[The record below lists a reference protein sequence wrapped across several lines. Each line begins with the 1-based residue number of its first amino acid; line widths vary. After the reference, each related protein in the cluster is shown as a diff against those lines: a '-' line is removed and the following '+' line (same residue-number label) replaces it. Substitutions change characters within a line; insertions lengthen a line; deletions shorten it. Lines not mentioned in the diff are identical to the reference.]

1 MFKFNDP
8 YFFIL
13 ILFIIYL
20 FFRKE
25 KSKGIKVPSVQGIK
39 KYSLNSKKYLIG
51 KYFILISCI
60 LMVIGL
66 ARPQRISDKKIKKD
80 GIDIVVALDLSKSM
94 LQEDFNPNRLEKSK
108 ELLSKFISQRVN
120 DRMGLV
126 IFGGDAYTKIP
137 LTFDN
142 SMLREVVEKIKVDD
156 ITSNNRTAIGMGV
169 GVAINR
175 LKESESKS
183 KVIILMTDGENNYG
197 ELSVDDITS
206 NNRTAIG
213 MGVGVAINRL
223 KESESKSKVII
234 LMTDGENNYG
244 ELSPIDATRLAK
256 ELGIKIYTI
265 GIGAYERNIPSFFGT
280 VRKVKNT
287 ELDENLLTKM
297 AEETNGKYF
306 RASDEKSFEE
316 IFSEINKLEKT
327 KIEKQDFVQKEELYI
342 SFVKASLIFLVIGLF
357 FEFLLFIRLP

>member
-13 ILFIIYL
+13 IPFIIYL

-25 KSKGIKVPSVQGIK
+25 KSKGIKIPSIQGIK

-120 DRMGLV
+120 DRIGLV

-197 ELSVDDITS
+197 ELS
-206 NNRTAIG
+206 
-213 MGVGVAINRL
+213 
-223 KESESKSKVII
+223 
-234 LMTDGENNYG
+234 
-244 ELSPIDATRLAK
+244 PIDATKLAK

-265 GIGAYERNIPSFFGT
+265 GIGAYEKNVPSFFG
-280 VRKVKNT
+280 VMRKVKNT
-287 ELDENLLTKM
+287 DLDENLLTKM

-327 KIEKQDFVQKEELYI
+327 EIEKQDFIQKEELYMG
-342 SFVKASLIFLVIGLF
+342 FVKASLIFLLIGLF

>member
-1 MFKFNDP
+1 M
-8 YFFIL
+8 
-13 ILFIIYL
+13 
-20 FFRKE
+20 
-25 KSKGIKVPSVQGIK
+25 
-39 KYSLNSKKYLIG
+39 
-51 KYFILISCI
+51 CI
-60 LMVIGL
+60 RDRVIGL

-120 DRMGLV
+120 DRIGLV

-197 ELSVDDITS
+197 ELS
-206 NNRTAIG
+206 
-213 MGVGVAINRL
+213 
-223 KESESKSKVII
+223 
-234 LMTDGENNYG
+234 
-244 ELSPIDATRLAK
+244 PIDATKLAK

-265 GIGAYERNIPSFFGT
+265 GIGAYERNVPSFFG
-280 VRKVKNT
+280 VMRKVKNT
-287 ELDENLLTKM
+287 ELDENILTKM

-327 KIEKQDFVQKEELYI
+327 EIEKQDFVQKEELYM
-342 SFVKASLIFLVIGLF
+342 SFVKASLIFLLIGLF

>member
-13 ILFIIYL
+13 IPFIIYL

-25 KSKGIKVPSVQGIK
+25 KSKGIKVPSIQGIK

-51 KYFILISCI
+51 KYFIMISCI

-197 ELSVDDITS
+197 ELS
-206 NNRTAIG
+206 
-213 MGVGVAINRL
+213 
-223 KESESKSKVII
+223 
-234 LMTDGENNYG
+234 
-244 ELSPIDATRLAK
+244 PIDATKLAK

-265 GIGAYERNIPSFFGT
+265 GIGAYERNIPSFFG
-280 VRKVKNT
+280 VMRKVKNT

-316 IFSEINKLEKT
+316 IFTEINKLEKT
-327 KIEKQDFVQKEELYI
+327 EIEKQNFAQKEELYM
-342 SFVKASLIFLVIGLF
+342 SFVKASLIFLLIGLF

>member
-1 MFKFNDP
+1 MFKFNNP

-13 ILFIIYL
+13 IPFIIYL

-39 KYSLNSKKYLIG
+39 KYSLNSKRYLIG

-60 LMVIGL
+60 LMVVGL

-120 DRMGLV
+120 DRIGLV

-197 ELSVDDITS
+197 ELS
-206 NNRTAIG
+206 
-213 MGVGVAINRL
+213 
-223 KESESKSKVII
+223 
-234 LMTDGENNYG
+234 
-244 ELSPIDATRLAK
+244 PIDATKLAK

-265 GIGAYERNIPSFFGT
+265 GIGAYERNVPAFFG
-280 VRKVKNT
+280 VMRKVKNT
-287 ELDENLLTKM
+287 ELDENILTKM

-327 KIEKQDFVQKEELYI
+327 EIEKQDFVQKEELYM
-342 SFVKASLIFLVIGLF
+342 SFVKASLIFLLIGLF

>member
-13 ILFIIYL
+13 IPFIIYL

-94 LQEDFNPNRLEKSK
+94 LQEDFNPNRLENSK

-120 DRMGLV
+120 DRVGLV

-197 ELSVDDITS
+197 ELS
-206 NNRTAIG
+206 
-213 MGVGVAINRL
+213 
-223 KESESKSKVII
+223 
-234 LMTDGENNYG
+234 
-244 ELSPIDATRLAK
+244 PIDATKLAK

-265 GIGAYERNIPSFFGT
+265 GIGAYERNVPSFFG
-280 VRKVKNT
+280 VMRKVKNN

-327 KIEKQDFVQKEELYI
+327 EIEKQDFVQKEELYM
-342 SFVKASLIFLVIGLF
+342 SFVKASLIFLLIGLF

>member
-1 MFKFNDP
+1 MFKFNNP

-13 ILFIIYL
+13 IPFIIYL

-25 KSKGIKVPSVQGIK
+25 KSKGIKVPSIQGIK

-197 ELSVDDITS
+197 ELS
-206 NNRTAIG
+206 
-213 MGVGVAINRL
+213 
-223 KESESKSKVII
+223 
-234 LMTDGENNYG
+234 
-244 ELSPIDATRLAK
+244 PIDATKLAK

-265 GIGAYERNIPSFFGT
+265 GIGAYERNVPAFFG
-280 VRKVKNT
+280 VMRKVKNT

-327 KIEKQDFVQKEELYI
+327 EIEKQDFVQKEELYM
-342 SFVKASLIFLVIGLF
+342 SFVKASLIFLLIGLF

>member
-1 MFKFNDP
+1 MFKFNNP

-13 ILFIIYL
+13 IPFIIYL

-25 KSKGIKVPSVQGIK
+25 KSKGIKVPSIQGIK

-142 SMLREVVEKIKVDD
+142 SMLKEVVEKIKVDD

-197 ELSVDDITS
+197 ELS
-206 NNRTAIG
+206 
-213 MGVGVAINRL
+213 
-223 KESESKSKVII
+223 
-234 LMTDGENNYG
+234 
-244 ELSPIDATRLAK
+244 PIDATKLAK

-265 GIGAYERNIPSFFGT
+265 GIGAYERNVPSFFG
-280 VRKVKNT
+280 VMRKVKNI

-327 KIEKQDFVQKEELYI
+327 EIEKQDFVQKEELYM
-342 SFVKASLIFLVIGLF
+342 SFVKASLIFLLIGLF

>member
-120 DRMGLV
+120 DRIGLV

-197 ELSVDDITS
+197 ELS
-206 NNRTAIG
+206 
-213 MGVGVAINRL
+213 
-223 KESESKSKVII
+223 
-234 LMTDGENNYG
+234 
-244 ELSPIDATRLAK
+244 PIDATKLAK

-265 GIGAYERNIPSFFGT
+265 GIGAYERNVPSFFG
-280 VRKVKNT
+280 VMRKMKNT

-327 KIEKQDFVQKEELYI
+327 EIEKQDFVQKEELYI
-342 SFVKASLIFLVIGLF
+342 SFVKASLIFLLIGLF

>member
-13 ILFIIYL
+13 IPFIIYL
-20 FFRKE
+20 FLRKE

-80 GIDIVVALDLSKSM
+80 GIDIVVALDLSRSM

-108 ELLSKFISQRVN
+108 ELLSKFISQRAN

-197 ELSVDDITS
+197 ELS
-206 NNRTAIG
+206 
-213 MGVGVAINRL
+213 
-223 KESESKSKVII
+223 
-234 LMTDGENNYG
+234 
-244 ELSPIDATRLAK
+244 PIDATKLAK

-265 GIGAYERNIPSFFGT
+265 GIGAYERNVPSFFGT

-287 ELDENLLTKM
+287 DLDENLLTKM

-327 KIEKQDFVQKEELYI
+327 KIEKQDFVQKEELYM
-342 SFVKASLIFLVIGLF
+342 SFVKASLIFLLIGLF

>member
-13 ILFIIYL
+13 IPFIIYL

-25 KSKGIKVPSVQGIK
+25 KSKGIKVPSIQGIK
-39 KYSLNSKKYLIG
+39 KYSLTSKKYLIG

-120 DRMGLV
+120 DRIGLV

-197 ELSVDDITS
+197 ELS
-206 NNRTAIG
+206 
-213 MGVGVAINRL
+213 
-223 KESESKSKVII
+223 
-234 LMTDGENNYG
+234 
-244 ELSPIDATRLAK
+244 PIDATKLAK

-265 GIGAYERNIPSFFGT
+265 GIGAYERNVPSFFG
-280 VRKVKNT
+280 VMRKMKNT

-327 KIEKQDFVQKEELYI
+327 EIEKQDFVQKEELYI
-342 SFVKASLIFLVIGLF
+342 SFVKASLIFLLIGLF

>member
-13 ILFIIYL
+13 IPFIIYL

-25 KSKGIKVPSVQGIK
+25 KSKGIKVPSIQGIK

-51 KYFILISCI
+51 KYFIMISCI

-120 DRMGLV
+120 DRIGLV
-126 IFGGDAYTKIP
+126 IFGGDAYTRIP

-156 ITSNNRTAIGMGV
+156 ITSNNQ
-169 GVAINR
+169 
-175 LKESESKS
+175 
-183 KVIILMTDGENNYG
+183 
-197 ELSVDDITS
+197 
-206 NNRTAIG
+206 TAIG

-244 ELSPIDATRLAK
+244 ELSPIDATKLAK

-265 GIGAYERNIPSFFGT
+265 GIGAYERNVPSFFG
-280 VRKVKNT
+280 VMRKVKNT

-327 KIEKQDFVQKEELYI
+327 EIEKQDFVQKEELYM
-342 SFVKASLIFLVIGLF
+342 SFVKASLIFLLIGLF

>member
-13 ILFIIYL
+13 IPFIIYL

-25 KSKGIKVPSVQGIK
+25 KSKGIKVPSIQGIK

-51 KYFILISCI
+51 KYFIMISCI
-60 LMVIGL
+60 IMVIGL
-66 ARPQRISDKKIKKD
+66 ARPQKISDKKIKKD
-80 GIDIVVALDLSKSM
+80 GIDIVVVLDLSKSM

-120 DRMGLV
+120 DRIGLV

-137 LTFDN
+137 LTFDT

-197 ELSVDDITS
+197 ELS
-206 NNRTAIG
+206 
-213 MGVGVAINRL
+213 
-223 KESESKSKVII
+223 
-234 LMTDGENNYG
+234 
-244 ELSPIDATRLAK
+244 PIDATKLAK

-265 GIGAYERNIPSFFGT
+265 GIGAYERNVPSFFG
-280 VRKVKNT
+280 VMRKMKNT

-327 KIEKQDFVQKEELYI
+327 EIEKQDFVQKEELYM
-342 SFVKASLIFLVIGLF
+342 SLVKASLIFLLIGLF

>member
-13 ILFIIYL
+13 IPFIIYL

-25 KSKGIKVPSVQGIK
+25 KSKGITVPSVQEIK

-51 KYFILISCI
+51 KYFIMLSCI
-60 LMVIGL
+60 LMIFGL

-108 ELLSKFISQRVN
+108 ELLSKFISQRIN

-197 ELSVDDITS
+197 ELS
-206 NNRTAIG
+206 
-213 MGVGVAINRL
+213 
-223 KESESKSKVII
+223 
-234 LMTDGENNYG
+234 
-244 ELSPIDATRLAK
+244 PIDATKLAK
-256 ELGIKIYTI
+256 EIGIKIYTI
-265 GIGAYERNIPSFFGT
+265 GIGAYERNVPSFFG
-280 VRKVKNT
+280 VMRKVKNN
-287 ELDENLLTKM
+287 ELDENLLTQM
-297 AEETNGKYF
+297 AKETNGKYF
-306 RASDEKSFEE
+306 RARDEKSFEE

-327 KIEKQDFVQKEELYI
+327 EIEKQDFVQKEELYM

-357 FEFLLFIRLP
+357 FEVLLFIRLP

>member
-1 MFKFNDP
+1 MFKFNNP

-13 ILFIIYL
+13 IPFIIYL

-25 KSKGIKVPSVQGIK
+25 KSKGIKVPSIQGIK

-51 KYFILISCI
+51 KYFIMISCI

-120 DRMGLV
+120 DRIGLV

-142 SMLREVVEKIKVDD
+142 SMLRKVGEKIK
-156 ITSNNRTAIGMGV
+156 
-169 GVAINR
+169 
-175 LKESESKS
+175 
-183 KVIILMTDGENNYG
+183 
-197 ELSVDDITS
+197 VDDITS

-244 ELSPIDATRLAK
+244 ELSPIDATKLAK

-265 GIGAYERNIPSFFGT
+265 GIGSYERNVPSFFG
-280 VRKVKNT
+280 VMRKVKNN

-316 IFSEINKLEKT
+316 IFIEINKLEKT
-327 KIEKQDFVQKEELYI
+327 EIEKQDFAQKEELYM

>member
-13 ILFIIYL
+13 IPFIIYL

-25 KSKGIKVPSVQGIK
+25 KSKGIKVPSIQGIK

-51 KYFILISCI
+51 KYFIMISCI

-120 DRMGLV
+120 DRIGLV

-197 ELSVDDITS
+197 ELS
-206 NNRTAIG
+206 
-213 MGVGVAINRL
+213 
-223 KESESKSKVII
+223 
-234 LMTDGENNYG
+234 
-244 ELSPIDATRLAK
+244 PIDATRLAK

-265 GIGAYERNIPSFFGT
+265 GIGAYERNVPSFFG
-280 VRKVKNT
+280 VMRKVKNT

-327 KIEKQDFVQKEELYI
+327 EIEKQDFVQKEELYI
-342 SFVKASLIFLVIGLF
+342 SFVKASLIFLLIGLF

>member
-13 ILFIIYL
+13 IPFIIYL

-25 KSKGIKVPSVQGIK
+25 KLKGIKVPSIQGIK

-60 LMVIGL
+60 LMIIGL

-108 ELLSKFISQRVN
+108 ELLSKFISQRIN
-120 DRMGLV
+120 DRIGLV

-197 ELSVDDITS
+197 ELS
-206 NNRTAIG
+206 
-213 MGVGVAINRL
+213 
-223 KESESKSKVII
+223 
-234 LMTDGENNYG
+234 
-244 ELSPIDATRLAK
+244 PIDATKLAK

-265 GIGAYERNIPSFFGT
+265 GIGVYERNVPSFFG
-280 VRKVKNT
+280 VMRKVKNT

-327 KIEKQDFVQKEELYI
+327 EIEKQDFVQKEELYM
-342 SFVKASLIFLVIGLF
+342 SFVKASLIFLLIGLF

>member
-1 MFKFNDP
+1 MFKFNNP

-13 ILFIIYL
+13 IPFIIYL

-39 KYSLNSKKYLIG
+39 KYSLNSKRYLIG

-60 LMVIGL
+60 LMVVGL
-66 ARPQRISDKKIKKD
+66 ACPQRISDKKIKKD

-120 DRMGLV
+120 DRIGLV

-197 ELSVDDITS
+197 ELS
-206 NNRTAIG
+206 
-213 MGVGVAINRL
+213 
-223 KESESKSKVII
+223 
-234 LMTDGENNYG
+234 
-244 ELSPIDATRLAK
+244 PIDATKLAK

-265 GIGAYERNIPSFFGT
+265 GIGAYERNVPAFFG
-280 VRKVKNT
+280 VMRKVKNT
-287 ELDENLLTKM
+287 ELDENILTKM

-327 KIEKQDFVQKEELYI
+327 EIEKQDFVQKEELYM
-342 SFVKASLIFLVIGLF
+342 SFVKASLIFLLIGLF

>member
-108 ELLSKFISQRVN
+108 ELLSKFISQRAN

-175 LKESESKS
+175 LKES
-183 KVIILMTDGENNYG
+183 D
-197 ELSVDDITS
+197 
-206 NNRTAIG
+206 
-213 MGVGVAINRL
+213 
-223 KESESKSKVII
+223 SKSKVII

-244 ELSPIDATRLAK
+244 ELSPIDATKLAK

-265 GIGAYERNIPSFFGT
+265 GIGAYERNVPSFFG
-280 VRKVKNT
+280 VMRKVKNI

-316 IFSEINKLEKT
+316 IFTEINKLEKT
-327 KIEKQDFVQKEELYI
+327 EIEKQDFVQKEELYM
-342 SFVKASLIFLVIGLF
+342 SFVKVSLIFLLIGLF

>member
-1 MFKFNDP
+1 MFKFSDP

-13 ILFIIYL
+13 IPFIIYL

-197 ELSVDDITS
+197 ELS
-206 NNRTAIG
+206 
-213 MGVGVAINRL
+213 
-223 KESESKSKVII
+223 
-234 LMTDGENNYG
+234 
-244 ELSPIDATRLAK
+244 PIDATKLAK

-327 KIEKQDFVQKEELYI
+327 EIEKQDFVPKEELYI

>member
-13 ILFIIYL
+13 IPFIIYL
-20 FFRKE
+20 FFKKE
-25 KSKGIKVPSVQGIK
+25 KSKGIKVPSIQGIK

-142 SMLREVVEKIKVDD
+142 SMLRDVVEKIKVDD

-197 ELSVDDITS
+197 ELS
-206 NNRTAIG
+206 
-213 MGVGVAINRL
+213 
-223 KESESKSKVII
+223 
-234 LMTDGENNYG
+234 
-244 ELSPIDATRLAK
+244 PIDATKLAK

-265 GIGAYERNIPSFFGT
+265 GIGAYERNVPAFFG
-280 VRKVKNT
+280 VMRKVKNN

-327 KIEKQDFVQKEELYI
+327 EIEKQDFVQKEELYM
-342 SFVKASLIFLVIGLF
+342 SFVKASLIFLLIGLF

>member
-1 MFKFNDP
+1 MFKFSDP

-13 ILFIIYL
+13 IPFIVYL

-25 KSKGIKVPSVQGIK
+25 KSKGIKVPSIQGIK

-80 GIDIVVALDLSKSM
+80 GIGIVVALDLSKSM

-197 ELSVDDITS
+197 ELS
-206 NNRTAIG
+206 
-213 MGVGVAINRL
+213 
-223 KESESKSKVII
+223 
-234 LMTDGENNYG
+234 
-244 ELSPIDATRLAK
+244 PIDATKLAK

-265 GIGAYERNIPSFFGT
+265 GIGAYEREVPSFFG
-280 VRKVKNT
+280 VMRKVKNT

-327 KIEKQDFVQKEELYI
+327 EIEKQDFVQKEELYMG
-342 SFVKASLIFLVIGLF
+342 FVKASLIFLLIGLF

>member
-13 ILFIIYL
+13 IPFIIYL

-25 KSKGIKVPSVQGIK
+25 KSKGIKVPSVQGVK

-51 KYFILISCI
+51 KYFIMISCI
-60 LMVIGL
+60 IMVIGL
-66 ARPQRISDKKIKKD
+66 ARPQKISDKKIKKD
-80 GIDIVVALDLSKSM
+80 GIDIVVVLDLSKSM

-120 DRMGLV
+120 DRIGLV

-137 LTFDN
+137 LTFDT

-197 ELSVDDITS
+197 ELS
-206 NNRTAIG
+206 
-213 MGVGVAINRL
+213 
-223 KESESKSKVII
+223 
-234 LMTDGENNYG
+234 
-244 ELSPIDATRLAK
+244 PIDATKIAK

-265 GIGAYERNIPSFFGT
+265 GIGAYERNVPSFFG
-280 VRKVKNT
+280 VMRKVKNN

-327 KIEKQDFVQKEELYI
+327 EIEKQDFVQKEELYM
-342 SFVKASLIFLVIGLF
+342 SFVKASLIFLLIGLF

>member
-13 ILFIIYL
+13 IPFIVYL

-25 KSKGIKVPSVQGIK
+25 KSKGIKVPSIQGIK

-51 KYFILISCI
+51 KYFIMISCI
-60 LMVIGL
+60 IMVIGL
-66 ARPQRISDKKIKKD
+66 ARPQKISDKKIKKD

-197 ELSVDDITS
+197 ELS
-206 NNRTAIG
+206 
-213 MGVGVAINRL
+213 
-223 KESESKSKVII
+223 
-234 LMTDGENNYG
+234 
-244 ELSPIDATRLAK
+244 PIDATKLAK

-265 GIGAYERNIPSFFGT
+265 GIGAYERNVPSFFG
-280 VRKVKNT
+280 VMRKVKNT

-327 KIEKQDFVQKEELYI
+327 KIEKQDFVQKEELYM
-342 SFVKASLIFLVIGLF
+342 SFVKASLIFLLISLF

>member
-13 ILFIIYL
+13 IPFIIYL
-20 FFRKE
+20 FFRKK
-25 KSKGIKVPSVQGIK
+25 KSKGIKVPSIQGIK
-39 KYSLNSKKYLIG
+39 KYSLTSKKYLIG

-108 ELLSKFISQRVN
+108 ELLSKFISQRIN
-120 DRMGLV
+120 DRIGLV

-197 ELSVDDITS
+197 ELS
-206 NNRTAIG
+206 
-213 MGVGVAINRL
+213 
-223 KESESKSKVII
+223 
-234 LMTDGENNYG
+234 
-244 ELSPIDATRLAK
+244 PIDATKLAK
-256 ELGIKIYTI
+256 EIGIKIYTI
-265 GIGAYERNIPSFFGT
+265 GIGAYERNVPFFGMT
-280 VRKVKNT
+280 RKIKNN

-327 KIEKQDFVQKEELYI
+327 EIEKQDFVQKEELYM

>member
-1 MFKFNDP
+1 MFKFSDP

-13 ILFIIYL
+13 IPFIVYL

-25 KSKGIKVPSVQGIK
+25 KSKGIKVPSIQGIK

-80 GIDIVVALDLSKSM
+80 GIGIVVALDLSKSM

-197 ELSVDDITS
+197 ELS
-206 NNRTAIG
+206 
-213 MGVGVAINRL
+213 
-223 KESESKSKVII
+223 
-234 LMTDGENNYG
+234 
-244 ELSPIDATRLAK
+244 PIDATKLAK

-265 GIGAYERNIPSFFGT
+265 GIGAYERNVPSFFG
-280 VRKVKNT
+280 VMRKVKNI

-327 KIEKQDFVQKEELYI
+327 EIEKQDFVQKEELYM
-342 SFVKASLIFLVIGLF
+342 SFVKASLIFLLIGLF

>member
-13 ILFIIYL
+13 IPFIIYL

-25 KSKGIKVPSVQGIK
+25 KSKGIKVPSIQGIK
-39 KYSLNSKKYLIG
+39 KYSLTSKKYLIG

-108 ELLSKFISQRVN
+108 ELLSKFISQRAN

-175 LKESESKS
+175 LKES
-183 KVIILMTDGENNYG
+183 D
-197 ELSVDDITS
+197 
-206 NNRTAIG
+206 
-213 MGVGVAINRL
+213 
-223 KESESKSKVII
+223 SKSKVII

-244 ELSPIDATRLAK
+244 ELSPIDATKLAK

-265 GIGAYERNIPSFFGT
+265 GIGAYERNVPSFFG
-280 VRKVKNT
+280 VMRKVKNI

-316 IFSEINKLEKT
+316 IFTEINKLEKT
-327 KIEKQDFVQKEELYI
+327 EIEKQDFVQKEELYM
-342 SFVKASLIFLVIGLF
+342 SFVKVSLIFLLIGLF

>member
-13 ILFIIYL
+13 IPFIIYL

-142 SMLREVVEKIKVDD
+142 SMLKEVVEKIKVDD

-197 ELSVDDITS
+197 ELS
-206 NNRTAIG
+206 
-213 MGVGVAINRL
+213 
-223 KESESKSKVII
+223 
-234 LMTDGENNYG
+234 
-244 ELSPIDATRLAK
+244 PIDATKLAK

-265 GIGAYERNIPSFFGT
+265 GIGAYERNVPSFFG
-280 VRKVKNT
+280 VMRKVKNT

-316 IFSEINKLEKT
+316 IFTEINKLEKT
-327 KIEKQDFVQKEELYI
+327 EIEKQDFVQKEELYM
-342 SFVKASLIFLVIGLF
+342 SFVKASLIFLLIGLF

>member
-13 ILFIIYL
+13 IPFIIYL

-51 KYFILISCI
+51 KYFIMISCI

-120 DRMGLV
+120 DRIGLV

-197 ELSVDDITS
+197 ELS
-206 NNRTAIG
+206 
-213 MGVGVAINRL
+213 
-223 KESESKSKVII
+223 
-234 LMTDGENNYG
+234 
-244 ELSPIDATRLAK
+244 PIDATKLAK

-265 GIGAYERNIPSFFGT
+265 GIGAYERNVPSFFG
-280 VRKVKNT
+280 VMRKVKNI

-327 KIEKQDFVQKEELYI
+327 EIEKQDFVQKEELYM
-342 SFVKASLIFLVIGLF
+342 SFVKASLIFLLIGLF

>member
-1 MFKFNDP
+1 
-8 YFFIL
+8 
-13 ILFIIYL
+13 
-20 FFRKE
+20 
-25 KSKGIKVPSVQGIK
+25 
-39 KYSLNSKKYLIG
+39 
-51 KYFILISCI
+51 
-60 LMVIGL
+60 MVIGL

-142 SMLREVVEKIKVDD
+142 SMLREVVEKIK
-156 ITSNNRTAIGMGV
+156 
-169 GVAINR
+169 
-175 LKESESKS
+175 
-183 KVIILMTDGENNYG
+183 
-197 ELSVDDITS
+197 VDDITS

-342 SFVKASLIFLVIGLF
+342 SFVKASLIFLLISLF

>member
-13 ILFIIYL
+13 IPFIIYL

-25 KSKGIKVPSVQGIK
+25 KSKGIKVPSIQGIK

-51 KYFILISCI
+51 KYFIMISCI

-108 ELLSKFISQRVN
+108 ELLPKFISQRVN
-120 DRMGLV
+120 DRIGLV
-126 IFGGDAYTKIP
+126 IFGGDAYTRIP

-197 ELSVDDITS
+197 ELS
-206 NNRTAIG
+206 
-213 MGVGVAINRL
+213 
-223 KESESKSKVII
+223 
-234 LMTDGENNYG
+234 
-244 ELSPIDATRLAK
+244 PIDATKLAK

-265 GIGAYERNIPSFFGT
+265 GIGAYERNVPSFFG
-280 VRKVKNT
+280 VMRKVKNN

-327 KIEKQDFVQKEELYI
+327 EIEKQDFVQKEELYI
-342 SFVKASLIFLVIGLF
+342 RFVKASLIFLLIGLF

>member
-13 ILFIIYL
+13 IPFIIYL

-25 KSKGIKVPSVQGIK
+25 KSKGIKVPSIQGIK
-39 KYSLNSKKYLIG
+39 EYSLNSKKYLIG

-80 GIDIVVALDLSKSM
+80 GIDIVVALDLSKSI

-120 DRMGLV
+120 DRIGLV

-197 ELSVDDITS
+197 ELS
-206 NNRTAIG
+206 
-213 MGVGVAINRL
+213 
-223 KESESKSKVII
+223 
-234 LMTDGENNYG
+234 
-244 ELSPIDATRLAK
+244 PIDATKLAK

-265 GIGAYERNIPSFFGT
+265 GIGAYERNVPSFFG
-280 VRKVKNT
+280 VMRKIKNT

-327 KIEKQDFVQKEELYI
+327 EIEKQDFVQKEELYM
-342 SFVKASLIFLVIGLF
+342 SFVKASLIFLLIGLF

>member
-13 ILFIIYL
+13 IPFIIYL

-39 KYSLNSKKYLIG
+39 KYSLNSKKHLIG

-142 SMLREVVEKIKVDD
+142 SMLREIVEKIKVDD

-197 ELSVDDITS
+197 ELS
-206 NNRTAIG
+206 
-213 MGVGVAINRL
+213 
-223 KESESKSKVII
+223 
-234 LMTDGENNYG
+234 
-244 ELSPIDATRLAK
+244 PIDATKLAK

-265 GIGAYERNIPSFFGT
+265 GIGAYERNVPSFFG
-280 VRKVKNT
+280 VMRKVKNN

-327 KIEKQDFVQKEELYI
+327 EIEKQDFVQKEELYI
-342 SFVKASLIFLVIGLF
+342 SFVKASLVFLLIGLF

>member
-13 ILFIIYL
+13 IPFIIYL

-25 KSKGIKVPSVQGIK
+25 KSKGIKVPSVQRIK

-51 KYFILISCI
+51 KYFIMISCI
-60 LMVIGL
+60 LMIIGL

-120 DRMGLV
+120 DRIGLV

-197 ELSVDDITS
+197 ELS
-206 NNRTAIG
+206 
-213 MGVGVAINRL
+213 
-223 KESESKSKVII
+223 
-234 LMTDGENNYG
+234 
-244 ELSPIDATRLAK
+244 PIDATKLAK

-265 GIGAYERNIPSFFGT
+265 GIGAYERNVPSFFG
-280 VRKVKNT
+280 VMRKVKNT

-327 KIEKQDFVQKEELYI
+327 EIEKQDFVQKEELYMG
-342 SFVKASLIFLVIGLF
+342 FVKASLIFLLIGLF